1 MSKDARQLE
10 DMVEKEQGTIG
21 MKVGELTSVPPEGG
35 GSLVTVDEA
44 SPDHT
49 QLAQCLSA
57 TKYVGNY

>member
-1 MSKDARQLE
+1 ME
-10 DMVEKEQGTIG
+10 GMVEKELGTIG
-21 MKVGELTSVPPEGG
+21 LQVGALTSVPLEGG

-57 TKYVGNY
+57 TKCVGND